1 MRWETVPGAWPA
13 LAGAG
18 RSQSTTLT
26 ISPRWNSPN
35 RSNSLNLC
43 RSRAESTYNA
53 DVKES
58 SVNAEFLVRMGR
70 FLDNELSF
78 AELVDWVQ
86 DREEH
91 WAAQPVDSVARILAG
106 TLMLASYEVDDGAR
120 DVESVKELLSEAT
133 LQPAR

>member
-1 MRWETVPGAWPA
+1 
-13 LAGAG
+13 
-18 RSQSTTLT
+18 
-26 ISPRWNSPN
+26 
-35 RSNSLNLC
+35 
-43 RSRAESTYNA
+43 
-53 DVKES
+53 VKES
-58 SVNAEFLVRMGR
+58 SVNAEFLVRIGR

-91 WAAQPVDSVARILAG
+91 WAEQPVDSVARILAG

-120 DVESVKELLSEAT
+120 DVESVKDLLSEAT